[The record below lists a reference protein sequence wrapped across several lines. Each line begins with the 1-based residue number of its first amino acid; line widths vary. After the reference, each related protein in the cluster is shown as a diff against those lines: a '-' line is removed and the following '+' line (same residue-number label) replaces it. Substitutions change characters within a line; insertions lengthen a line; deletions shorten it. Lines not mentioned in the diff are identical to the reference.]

1 MPESLEKKEKLCR
14 VFPVQFVEPTFT
26 FNRSTLR
33 HQSTTK
39 DTALPPERIPS
50 RTSIFPL
57 PLPLEVSL
65 ASSRECK
72 LQFKYEYRCM
82 HRWRH
87 SFHDSARTRDPACH
101 ERERER
107 EKEGEGT
114 GKWRETHPEKL
125 HPVRRKSI
133 NIHSYIEISEPE
145 FSLKETRILL
155 LPIPFLA
162 PLLSPLLL
170 WPVFLS
176 CASFRINRMQ
186 MRSRQWPWRTK
197 KLEYS
202 QCRRDASKRCRW
214 KFTGIFFSFLSFFS
228 FFSLFLFFFLAARR
242 DSSFASTSYFFF
254 FFFFARARW

>member
-39 DTALPPERIPS
+39 DTALPERIPS

-87 SFHDSARTRDPACH
+87 SFHDSTRTRDPACPTK
-101 ERERER
+101 ERERKKKKGR
-107 EKEGEGT
+107 GRANDAKRIRKNCIRFGES
-114 GKWRETHPEKL
+114 R
-125 HPVRRKSI
+125 SI
-133 NIHSYIEISEPE
+133 FIRIS
-145 FSLKETRILL
+145 
-155 LPIPFLA
+155 
-162 PLLSPLLL
+162 
-170 WPVFLS
+170 
-176 CASFRINRMQ
+176 
-186 MRSRQWPWRTK
+186 RSRNRSFHSRK
-197 KLEYS
+197 RVFYYS
-202 QCRRDASKRCRW
+202 R
-214 KFTGIFFSFLSFFS
+214 
-228 FFSLFLFFFLAARR
+228 SLFSRLSSPPSSSDLSSSRAHLFE
-242 DSSFASTSYFFF
+242 
-254 FFFFARARW
+254 